1 MAWQNRIVGQGV
13 AKPRDLVPHP
23 DNWRV
28 HSALQE
34 AVLEASLDEV
44 GFVQEVIVNRTTG
57 HLVDGHLRVALAL
70 RRGEPKIP
78 VTYVEL
84 SEAEE
89 RLALAT
95 LDPLSNMA
103 AANAHLFG
111 QLLEQANTGSS
122 ALQDFLNDYA
132 QRIGAI
138 PDGSES
144 KKRERTGAT
153 EHGESDYGDF
163 EHTCPE
169 CGFQFD

>member
-1 MAWQNRIVGQGV
+1 MGWRNRIVDEGLAAPGELV
-13 AKPRDLVPHP
+13 AHP

-28 HSALQE
+28 HSQLQE

-44 GFVQEVIVNRTTG
+44 GFVQEVIVNQTTG

-70 RRGEPKIP
+70 RRGEPQIP

-103 AANAHLFG
+103 TANAHLFG

-122 ALQDFLNDYA
+122 ALMDFLDNYA
-132 QRIGAI
+132 QRIGAV
-138 PDGSES
+138 PGGAEPKD
-144 KKRERTGAT
+144 RERTGAT
-153 EHGESDYGDF
+153 EHGEDSFGGFD
-163 EHTCPE
+163 HTCPE